1 MVKKSKIVNIAIALL
16 LLVHVFSW
24 VLYMPLAQIQMMIF
38 GKRLVSFI
46 HFGVI
51 EIILLFFLLLFN
63 EKKIRIVNIDKKSFY
78 LIIPFLISWA
88 INSVRLNELTSFVI
102 MFYLMN
108 WIFPILIVI
117 IINQYDYD
125 IHPFLKI
132 MLVLVIIHAS
142 IIIIQ
147 RLTNSIIWPFTTYD
161 DGKLIFGI
169 DAYYNVGNKMGR
181 CPGMCQNGLEAGIFS
196 IFGIVL
202 TVILPDIKN
211 LIKITICALLLLS
224 IYFTGTRNVFVM
236 MLFIIAVIILMRL
249 QISGRIKIRLLIL
262 LTVFSCIIYLVFV
275 LKMTNFET
283 TGNVFTDTTSIG
295 IRIGKWTKTINKIS
309 TGGILQFLFGVM
321 QWQNAGNCEVID
333 NMYLELVYCSGI
345 FSLFAYIK
353 YIFDIA
359 MTDIR
364 ENKFEAFVCAG
375 FTLCYFVYGVLNST
389 TNFYLTLIILL
400 FIFCNRNVKSK
411 KYSRAQT

>member
-1 MVKKSKIVNIAIALL
+1 MVKKSKIINIAITLL
-16 LLVHVFSW
+16 LFVHVFSW
-24 VLYMPLAQIQMMIF
+24 VLYMPMAQIQMMIF
-38 GKRLVSFI
+38 GKRLVSFM
-46 HFGVI
+46 HYGVI
-51 EIILLFFLLLFN
+51 EIFLLLFLLLSN
-63 EKKIRIVNIDKKSFY
+63 GNKIRLLNIDRKSLY
-78 LIIPFLISWA
+78 LIIPFLISWI
-88 INSVRLNELTSFVI
+88 INIVRLSELTPFVI

-125 IHPFLKI
+125 ILPFLKI
-132 MLVLVIIHAS
+132 MLILVIIHAS
-142 IIIIQ
+142 IIILQ
-147 RLTNSIIWPFTTYD
+147 RLTNSIIWPFMTYD
-161 DGKLIFGI
+161 DGTLIFGI
-169 DAYYNVGNKMGR
+169 DAYFNVGNKMGR
-181 CPGMCQNGLEAGIFS
+181 CPGMCPNGLEAGILS

-202 TVILPDIKN
+202 TVILPDIK
-211 LIKITICALLLLS
+211 IFVKITICALLVFS

-236 MLFIIAVIILMRL
+236 MLFIIIVIILMRL
-249 QISGRIKIRLLIL
+249 EISEKIKIRLLIL
-262 LTVFSCIIYLVFV
+262 LTIFSCIIYMFSV

-283 TGNVFTDTTSIG
+283 TRNVFTDTTSIG
-295 IRIGKWTKTINKIS
+295 IRIGKWMKTINKIS

-345 FSLFAYIK
+345 FSLFTYIK

-359 MTDIR
+359 MADIR
-364 ENKFEAFVCAG
+364 DNKFEAFVCAG

-400 FIFCNRNVKSK
+400 YIFCNKNVKFK
-411 KYSRAQT
+411 KVL